1 MRMNRKLLLNTEELS
16 NVKKIEKELLTIKP
30 LKKKLQRL
38 GLEIAPDIFE
48 DVPIEILEKFLHEI
62 QKRYG
67 YKMQWITPVYIDG
80 GFLHYTTSILDNQS
94 KYIDSVTDATMWGL
108 LSKSI
113 IVIWEQ
119 IKGERNKTE

>member
-1 MRMNRKLLLNTEELS
+1 MNRTLLLNTEEFS
-16 NVKKIEKELLTIKP
+16 NVKKIEKELFTIKP

-38 GLEIAPDIFE
+38 GLEVAPEVFE
-48 DVPIEILEKFLHEI
+48 DVPIDVLEKFLHEL
-62 QKRYG
+62 QRRYG
-67 YKMQWITPVYIDG
+67 YKMQWITPVYVDG
-80 GFLHYTTSILDNQS
+80 GFLHYTTSILDSQA
-94 KYIDSVTDATMWGL
+94 KYIDSVADVTMWGL

>member
-1 MRMNRKLLLNTEELS
+1 MDKILLFKTDNEENRY
-16 NVKKIEKELLTIKP
+16 KIEKELLMIKP

-38 GLEIAPDIFE
+38 GLEVAPEIFE
-48 DVPIEILEKFLHEI
+48 DVPIEVLEKFLHEL
-62 QKRYG
+62 QRRYG
-67 YKMQWITPVYIDG
+67 YKMQWITPVYVDG
-80 GFLHYTTSILDNQS
+80 GFLHYTTSILDEQS
-94 KYIDSVTDATMWGL
+94 KYIDSVTDVTMWGL

>member
-1 MRMNRKLLLNTEELS
+1 MDKILLFKTDNEENRH
-16 NVKKIEKELLTIKP
+16 KIENELLTIKP

-38 GLEIAPDIFE
+38 GLEVAPDVFE
-48 DVPIEILEKFLHEI
+48 DVPVEILEKFLHEL

-67 YKMQWITPVYIDG
+67 YKMQWITPVYVDG
-80 GFLHYTTSILDNQS
+80 GFLHYTTSVLDNQS
-94 KYIDSVTDATMWGL
+94 KYIDSVTDVTMWGL

>member
-1 MRMNRKLLLNTEELS
+1 MDKILLFKTDNEENRH
-16 NVKKIEKELLTIKP
+16 KIEKELLTIKP

-38 GLEIAPDIFE
+38 GLEVAPEVFE
-48 DVPIEILEKFLHEI
+48 DIPIDVLEKFLHEL
-62 QKRYG
+62 QRRYG
-67 YKMQWITPVYIDG
+67 YKMQWITPVYVDG
-80 GFLHYTTSILDNQS
+80 GFLHYTTSILDNQA
-94 KYIDSVTDATMWGL
+94 KYIDSVADVTMWGL

>member
-1 MRMNRKLLLNTEELS
+1 MNKILLFKTDNEE
-16 NVKKIEKELLTIKP
+16 NRHKIEKELLTIKP

-38 GLEIAPDIFE
+38 GIEVAPEVFE
-48 DVPIEILEKFLHEI
+48 DIPIDVLERFLHEL
-62 QKRYG
+62 QRRYG
-67 YKMQWITPVYIDG
+67 YKMQWIAPVYVDG
-80 GFLHYTTSILDNQS
+80 GFLHYTTSILDSQA
-94 KYIDSVTDATMWGL
+94 KYIDSVTDVTMWGL